1 MLPKLPSRIK
11 KLNRQ
16 NLQFAGLNLCEG
28 AAEGQLRDSVGVSSR
43 AFPYISVCGGR
54 ERIETYSDPVD
65 MFEYDGRL
73 AVVDGDTL
81 RYDGQAVCKV
91 QRGKKQFAVVGR
103 TLCIFPDK
111 IAVDLSAGRVSYME
125 RSMTVDTAHNPTD
138 LLPNSLTVT
147 PVRQVTERGSE
158 QKFERTGLSG
168 PFAYTCAYTYGKDKT
183 AVEKCFSRGGWT
195 GLSRLEQLK
204 DVCYNNTGKHIE
216 VGDIMIPEIT
226 AEGEIRLIGEPYKLQ
241 GGVIPEQYHPDRTRY
256 NSEGYYCVITSCNT
270 DLDRGA
276 DTWITFD
283 VYKTDGADLLFE
295 GVFEMGDSVCI
306 SGTPYGIQDATNI
319 AVQGIDR
326 QTNTLIFAPDS
337 VRDVRYYYI
346 LPAQQPGNQP
356 LTLIAGGRYVT
367 FTPTDAIDS
376 GSLLCVG
383 GVYGENNSTSLRK
396 TAVFLWDVLN
406 RREAARYEASVSDD
420 WIEGCVQ
427 AQTYSLTGSIITV
440 KKPLP
445 DLDYIC
451 ESGNR
456 LWGVSCAEN
465 RVYAS
470 RAGQV
475 DSFYDTKG
483 KDGAWSMSFG
493 SEDRFTAICA
503 FGGGVCCFKETRL
516 HKILGSTPSQFSV
529 NDYSIEGVQQ
539 GCEKSLQVWGDT
551 LYYKGVHG
559 VYAYSGSTPKLISR
573 PLGSEPLL
581 NACAGTDGR
590 IYYLSGVRGGEG
602 VRYTYDLLHKIWL
615 KEAAEQT
622 HAFACTGGEIYML
635 CSGGVYK
642 TGTSDKSATEFAVEF
657 APITEDTMAKKSYQK
672 LLLRLQMAK
681 NSQLNAY
688 LKCDGGE
695 MYQVYTHIPSSDTVV
710 TVPIRPHRCD
720 SFVIRLE
727 GRGDIKLTG
736 MQRECVLLSEV

>member
-1 MLPKLPSRIK
+1 MLPLMQTKTK
-11 KLNRQ
+11 KLKRS
-16 NLQFAGLNLCEG
+16 NLQFGGLNLCES
-28 AAEGQLRDSVGVSSR
+28 AEAGEVRDSIGVSSR

-54 ERIETYSDPVD
+54 ERIESCLDPVD

-81 RYDGQAVCKV
+81 RYDGQEICKV
-91 QRGKKQFAVVGR
+91 QRGKKQFAVVNK

-111 IAVDLSAGRVSYME
+111 IAVDLSAGKVSYME
-125 RSMTVDTAHNPTD
+125 RSMNIDTAHNPTD
-138 LLPNSLTVT
+138 LRSGGLTVT
-147 PVRQVTERGSE
+147 PVRQLTESGSE

-168 PFAYTCAYTYGKDKT
+168 PFAYTCTYTYGKDKT

-195 GLSRLEQLK
+195 SLHRLEELK
-204 DVCYNNTGKHIE
+204 DVCYNNTGNHIE

-226 AEGEIRLIGEPYKLQ
+226 AEGTIRLVGEPYKLQ
-241 GGVIPEQYHPDRTRY
+241 SGVIPEQYYPDRSRY
-256 NSEGYYCVITSCNT
+256 NTEGYYCVITSYIT

-276 DTWITFD
+276 DTWITYD
-283 VYKTDGADLLFE
+283 VYKTDGADVLFE
-295 GVFEMGDSVCI
+295 GAFAPGDSVCI
-306 SGTPYGIQDATNI
+306 SGTPFGMKDAGNV
-319 AVQGIDR
+319 AVQGIDKI
-326 QTNTLIFAPDS
+326 TNALIFEPES
-337 VRDVRYYYI
+337 IRDVGYYYI
-346 LPAQQPGNQP
+346 LPQQQPGNKP
-356 LTLIAGGRYVT
+356 MTLVADGRYVT

-376 GSLLCVG
+376 GSMLCMGSVR
-383 GVYGENNSTSLRK
+383 GEDGASKRK
-396 TAVFLWDVLN
+396 TTVFLWDEVN
-406 RREAARYEASVSDD
+406 RREAAQFEAAITDD
-420 WIEGCVQ
+420 WTEGCVQ
-427 AQTYSLTGSIITV
+427 AQTYSLSGTITV

-456 LWGVSCAEN
+456 LWGVSAAEN

-475 DSFYDTKG
+475 DSFYDTEG

-503 FGGGVCCFKETRL
+503 FGGGVCCFKETKL
-516 HKILGSTPSQFSV
+516 HKILGTTRSQFSV

-539 GCEKSLQVWGDT
+539 GCEKSLQIWGDT

-559 VYAYSGSTPKLISR
+559 VYAYSGASPKLISR
-573 PLGSEPLL
+573 QLGSTPLL
-581 NACAGTDGR
+581 KACAGTDGR
-590 IYYLSGVRGGEG
+590 IYYLSGVSGGEG
-602 VRYTYDLLHKIWL
+602 VRYAYDLLHKIWL

-622 HAFACTGGEIYML
+622 HAFACADGEIYML

-642 TGTSDKSATEFAVEF
+642 TGTSDKTETEFAVEF
-657 APITEDTMAKKSYQK
+657 APITEDTLAKKSYQK

-681 NSQLNAY
+681 NSCLHVY

-695 MYQVYTHIPSSDTVV
+695 MYQVYTHVASCDTVI

-720 SFVIRLE
+720 SFTIRLE
-727 GRGDIKLTG
+727 GKGDIKLTG
-736 MQRECVLLSEV
+736 MQRECALLSEV